1 MIKHTD
7 NIQKGNSGAFLMIF
21 FSFCILGVAFFGI
34 FGQAK
39 TAQGANNY
47 VDNVYIWLDEH
58 YYWRLHFHVKAT
70 FTITYETPGACNL
83 GETTKRSQTSFTYGL
98 LPSDSYGANPTHEW
112 HAWHNGALEYTAG
125 NSYDIFLTRA
135 GKWGTGAIQG
145 KRRNDVCSCGSSDYD
160 CNYKVFYLLNKRGG
174 QAYFDPPENYTF
186 RLTSFGDPQINDPEE
201 YPIFLIPQLQ
211 ITYPFDNAEM
221 VGAFNITGTYEQ
233 VDLGQYSYLVAYI
246 GDNYN
251 NYYITKQKL
260 NATSGNVDIKI
271 TGIPAGDYTL
281 FFNFV
286 SADNLNAYSPGCALS
301 IKIVDDILFELPIT
315 NEKPPDFFSLY
326 SASYIYSEHSNYA
339 TPTAMFSTL
348 TGAIEPIIT
357 TLGDNLTFFTS
368 QFEQSKA
375 KQTGQKIGNAILI
388 VRAYAGNLN
397 SFFNDLPVAE
407 VLFFYLLLL
416 VVVVVF
422 RIIRQAISLIPFT

>member
-58 YYWRLHFHVKAT
+58 YYWRLHFHVKT
-70 FTITYETPGACNL
+70 SFTITYESRMLGTPNEMERTWGKMTDIGVGYHSRL
-83 GETTKRSQTSFTYGL
+83 
-98 LPSDSYGANPTHEW
+98 GANPTNDW
-112 HAWHNGALEYTAG
+112 HQYNNGAFVYEAG
-125 NSYDIFLTRA
+125 KQYDTFLTLLDIYSPA
-135 GKWGTGAIQG
+135 NAI
-145 KRRNDVCSCGSSDYD
+145 RMRELYYCDESNYD
-160 CNYKVFYLLNKRGG
+160 CSYSLEYLLNKRGG
-174 QAYFDPPENYTF
+174 QGYFDPPENYTF
-186 RLTSFGDPQINDPEE
+186 RLTSFGNPQINDPEE

-221 VGAFNITGTYEQ
+221 VEAFNITGTYEQ